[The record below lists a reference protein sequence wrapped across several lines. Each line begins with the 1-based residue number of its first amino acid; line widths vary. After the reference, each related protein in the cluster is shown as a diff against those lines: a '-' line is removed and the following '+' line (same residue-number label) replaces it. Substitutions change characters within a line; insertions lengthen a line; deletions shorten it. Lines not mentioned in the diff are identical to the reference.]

1 MKKNTD
7 VNLALQIQSSPA
19 EIAQNIVNGFIV
31 PILNR
36 KTEVSGF
43 EASEQTFFDTL
54 YLLMIQRLNMEGP
67 NAITEFQKILDD
79 IKEEHGLAL
88 EAFSQIENEL
98 TSLQEKD
105 FYTVNGQ
112 IS

>member
-43 EASEQTFFDTL
+43 DASEQTFFDMF
-54 YLLMIQRLNMEGP
+54 YLLMIQRLNLIGP
-67 NAITEFQKILDD
+67 DAISEFQKILDD
-79 IKEEHGLAL
+79 IKEENGLAMDV
-88 EAFSQIENEL
+88 FSKIENEI
-98 TSLQEKD
+98 TAVQEKD
-105 FYTVNGQ
+105 FFTVNGQ